1 MTEADLLRAWLGE
14 LEAWYTAHSVNGEIE
29 QYNLC
34 AALAVTER
42 MRRKYPLDESD
53 YITDKSQVRTG
64 GSLIRNILARFG
76 ENRPYLRE
84 GGRTTRASV
93 VPAKNL
99 AGRLQRPAYL
109 PDAST
114 IDLNEILTELQSWLV
129 GMIQETY
136 LDRQRLRVEID
147 LARSLREVVGA
158 ILSAAAEI
166 NKTGQVAQH
175 LVGAKLAMRFPDM
188 DIENYGATTADQQL
202 GRKGDF
208 QIDGTVFH
216 VTVAPAERL
225 FFKCVEN
232 RREGL
237 RPIVLVPNGKRSAA
251 IQLAD
256 NQGIVR
262 DVEVYGLEDF
272 LGQNVGE
279 MGRFEQDGI
288 RETVKR
294 LLQTYNERVDAVE
307 TDKGLLIEIPE
318 WLRGNA

>member
-1 MTEADLLRAWLGE
+1 MRAELLEAWLGE
-14 LEAWYTAHSVNGEIE
+14 LEAWYEEHSVDGEIE

-42 MRRKYPLDESD
+42 MRKKYPLDESD
-53 YITDKSQVRTG
+53 YITDKSQVRTS

-76 ENRPYLRE
+76 EKRPYLSE

-99 AGRLQRPAYL
+99 ASRLQASVNVPA
-109 PDAST
+109 AST
-114 IDLNEILTELQSWLV
+114 INLGRILDQVQGWLV
-129 GMIQETY
+129 GKVQETY
-136 LDRQRLRVEID
+136 LDRQRLRVDID

-158 ILSAAAEI
+158 ILGAAAEI

-188 DIENYGATTADQQL
+188 AIENHGATTADQQL

-216 VTVAPAERL
+216 VTVAPAEKL
-225 FFKCVEN
+225 FLKCAEN

-237 RPIVLVPNGKRSAA
+237 RPVVLVPNGRKSAA
-251 IQLAD
+251 IQLAE

-294 LLQTYNERVDAVE
+294 LLETYNERVDVVE
-307 TDKGLLIEIPE
+307 TDKGLLIKIPE
-318 WLRGNA
+318 WLSDNG